1 MQQSDIDDVFHPER
15 PVTKRGLLIGR
26 DAEVEL
32 AIARL
37 GTAGG
42 HVLICGHRGIGKTS
56 IARVVEAALSAK
68 DPLFFAQY
76 FSCDSKS
83 TFQVIAEIL
92 ALRARIS
99 LPPSLVGSPSIAA
112 DYLSSISGFLLL
124 DEIDRLALTERTLL
138 AEFMKALSDRA
149 ARFAVCVVGI
159 ARTANDIF
167 EGHLSVHRCLN
178 EIHVRQLP
186 KSQIAR
192 LVDERFSLLRLK
204 VRADIVIDIARLSQ
218 GFPSNAIA
226 ICRHCAE
233 GLLQSSTTELG
244 PELFRK
250 GLRLLL
256 KERGQAPSDV
266 LLRVLRG
273 DNLDEKR
280 AILLGASSLEQEEFS
295 DTDLLAAAR
304 RRTAVSDELFD
315 ALTLGLCIEGIEKVF
330 DIIVPG
336 LFRFSDPRMSMIV
349 DITEYLRLEKS
360 KANKGE

>member
-1 MQQSDIDDVFHPER
+1 MLQSDIDEVFHPER
-15 PVTKRGLLIGR
+15 PVTKRGLLVGR
-26 DAEVEL
+26 DVEVDL

-56 IARVVEAALSAK
+56 IARVVETALRAK
-68 DPLFFAQY
+68 DPNFFAQY

-83 TFQVIAEIL
+83 TFQVLAEAL
-92 ALRARIS
+92 AHRARIS
-99 LPPSLVGSPSIAA
+99 IPQSLVGSPSIAA
-112 DYLSSISGFLLL
+112 DHLSMIHGFLLI
-124 DEIDRLALTERTLL
+124 DEIDRLAKAERILL

-149 ARFAVCVVGI
+149 ANFAVCVVGI

-167 EGHLSVHRCLN
+167 DGHLSVHRCLN

-186 KSQIAR
+186 KSQIAK
-192 LVDERFSLLRLK
+192 LVDERFSFLRLK
-204 VRADIVIDIARLSQ
+204 VRADIVMDIARLSQ
-218 GFPSNAIA
+218 GFPSNAVA

-233 GLLQSSTTELG
+233 GLLQTTSTELG
-244 PELFRK
+244 PESFRK

-266 LLRVLRG
+266 LLRVLQG
-273 DNLDEKR
+273 DRLEERR

-295 DTDLLAAAR
+295 DSALLAATR
-304 RRTAVSDELFD
+304 RRGALSDDLFD
-315 ALTLGLCIEGIEKVF
+315 ALTFGMCIEGTEKVF

-349 DITEYLRLEKS
+349 DITEYLRIEKRKS
-360 KANKGE
+360 